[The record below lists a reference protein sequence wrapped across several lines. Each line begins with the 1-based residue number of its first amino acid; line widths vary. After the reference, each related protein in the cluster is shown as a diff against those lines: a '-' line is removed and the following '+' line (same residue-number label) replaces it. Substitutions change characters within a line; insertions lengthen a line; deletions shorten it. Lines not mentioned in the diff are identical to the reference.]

1 QVSAYCSNIRQLT
14 SRLRVLSVNQT
25 AERAVL
31 EPVQKDIG
39 NESIALGGNKQ
50 FPFPGNVSSQIAYKN
65 ISAESENV
73 GSMQPKKDV
82 AEKQPVSELKAGD
95 VGEKTI
101 ELKAVNCP
109 DSMKKKVGELFP
121 NQNVDT
127 LSVLNVTQKTK
138 NDMSAWNA
146 NMEIEWMAVSSGFV
160 DSAIA
165 ACNALKSF
173 GYWADFIDP
182 SSGRPYLSKSNSDV
196 TLNVTDDEYRS
207 LGFDIT
213 DMGCCK
219 ILAHKIWGKMVFVGT
234 IFTNAPVDS
243 PAVNAILER
252 VNGE

>member
-1 QVSAYCSNIRQLT
+1 
-14 SRLRVLSVNQT
+14 
-25 AERAVL
+25 
-31 EPVQKDIG
+31 
-39 NESIALGGNKQ
+39 
-50 FPFPGNVSSQIAYKN
+50 
-65 ISAESENV
+65 
-73 GSMQPKKDV
+73 MQPKKDV

-182 SSGRPYLSKSNSDV
+182 SSGRPVSFICML
-196 TLNVTDDEYRS
+196 
-207 LGFDIT
+207 
-213 DMGCCK
+213 
-219 ILAHKIWGKMVFVGT
+219 
-234 IFTNAPVDS
+234 
-243 PAVNAILER
+243 
-252 VNGE
+252 